1 MQTFKKYEE
10 DCDYL
15 TEEQNETVPRQIT
28 VIFDE
33 DKDKERILAHKRVCE
48 YNNKKY
54 ERIDGLI
61 TLCSMS
67 PIIIIFLSGFL
78 IYCLLERF
86 DIKIIVGL
94 CVFGISCVL
103 IILLSF
109 KYIDKL
115 KSYAGSSFQMEACD
129 KKIKDINNL
138 SMACN
143 DKCKVEIK
151 HIGSYNFLYFF
162 LDGIKKFS
170 FCLDN
175 EIPDGDFYIVL
186 NRYHTG
192 DFTWAAVTSL
202 SVEDNCDI
210 KDVRMQTDKDIDNIF
225 EESMIYKLKKKIV
238 SF

>member
-1 MQTFKKYEE
+1 MQTIKKYKMI
-10 DCDYL
+10 DDNDRKV
-15 TEEQNETVPRQIT
+15 TI
-28 VIFDE
+28 IFDE
-33 DKDKERILAHKRVCE
+33 EKDKERILAHKRVCE

-54 ERIDGLI
+54 ERIDVLEK
-61 TLCSMS
+61 LCSMS
-67 PIIIIFLSGFL
+67 LIIIIFLSGFL
-78 IYCLLERF
+78 IYCLSECF

-94 CVFGISCVL
+94 CVLGLSCVL
-103 IILLSF
+103 IILLSL

-143 DKCKVEIK
+143 DKCKVGIN
-151 HIGSYNFLYFF
+151 HICDYNFLYFF

-175 EIPDGDFYIVL
+175 EIPDGDFYVVL
-186 NRYHTG
+186 KRYNKEDDCCVRHIG
-192 DFTWAAVTSL
+192 DFKWVAVTSL

-210 KDVRMQTDKDIDNIF
+210 KDVRMQTEKYADNIF
-225 EESMIYKLKKKIV
+225 EESVFYKLKKKIV